1 MNDPYDVQPATH
13 DAKALRDWT
22 RANTK
27 ARAANLADTTTRRR
41 KCTRTAEPGITVCQ
55 SCRMSAVRRGKKRKE
70 KK

>member
-1 MNDPYDVQPATH
+1 VNDPYDIQPRTH

-22 RANTK
+22 RAIEK
-27 ARAANLADTTTRRR
+27 ARAAYLADTTTRCR